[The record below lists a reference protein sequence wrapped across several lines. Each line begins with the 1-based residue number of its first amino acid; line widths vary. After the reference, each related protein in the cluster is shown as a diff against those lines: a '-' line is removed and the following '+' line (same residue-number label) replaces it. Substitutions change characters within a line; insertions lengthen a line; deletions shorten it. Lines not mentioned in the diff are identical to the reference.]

1 MEIIKISLNNQIIAT
16 IIDNIINRGFSE
28 GVAGMIAHAGWMAK
42 FVLIILL
49 FFSIGSWAI
58 IIQKFRALKK
68 AEKET
73 NKFLK
78 MFKEGKSLSDIYLSI
93 NSFKDSPVA
102 TVFRSGYTELVKRQK
117 GRNLKEIVK
126 GQSQRIEGNIGNIQ
140 IKDINAIEAI
150 LKRSI
155 SKEIALLEKA
165 LNFLATTASTTP
177 FIGLFG
183 TVWGVMNSFRSI
195 GVMGSA
201 SIAGVAPGISEA
213 LIATA
218 AGLSVAIPAVMAY
231 NYFISRIKA
240 VRIKIDDFSQEFI
253 SIIEKDFVV

>member
-1 MEIIKISLNNQIIAT
+1 LRVLRK
-16 IIDNIINRGFSE
+16 
-28 GVAGMIAHAGWMAK
+28 AG
-42 FVLIILL
+42 
-49 FFSIGSWAI
+49 
-58 IIQKFRALKK
+58 
-68 AEKET
+68 KET

-93 NSFKDSPVA
+93 NSFRDSPVA

-117 GRNLKEIVK
+117 GKNLKEIVK
-126 GQSQRIEGNIGNIQ
+126 GQSHRIEGNIGNIGNIQ

-165 LNFLATTASTTP
+165 LSFLATTASTTP

-183 TVWGVMNSFRSI
+183 TVWGVMDSFRSI

-218 AGLSVAIPAVMAY
+218 AGLAVAIPAVMAY

-240 VRIKIDDFSQEFI
+240 IRIKIDDFSQEFI
-253 SIIEKDFVV
+253 SIIEKDSVV